1 MLMLI
6 GIDAQI
12 IHAADGSEGNIL
24 FARADGD
31 RDRDR
36 EYYREHDADEHD
48 ADEHDADDHDADDH
62 DEDEEEDWEDEEE
75 DWEDEEED
83 WEDEEEEMNRHRHEL
98 RMQEELLEEFA
109 PEALAYLESINPD
122 LYEHIVDDDEDV
134 RDEFIDPVIHFTRM
148 WLEWEE
154 SGEKVFEYE
163 LKVFTKHTQ
172 IRILSDEY
180 HQTRNQKERKAI
192 RNEINELLT
201 ELFDLE
207 ITRREVRIEQ
217 LQRELNELKDQL
229 QKAKSNKNDQINTY
243 LDKLT
248 STQTIFEP

>member
-1 MLMLI
+1 MSKKCLLSLLCIVMLMLI

-48 ADEHDADDHDADDH
+48 ADDHD
-62 DEDEEEDWEDEEE
+62 
-75 DWEDEEED
+75 EDEEED

-207 ITRREVRIEQ
+207 IIRREVRIEQ

>member
-1 MLMLI
+1 MSKKCLLSLLCIVMLMLI

-36 EYYREHDADEHD
+36 EYYRDHD
-48 ADEHDADDHDADDH
+48 ADEHDADDHD
-62 DEDEEEDWEDEEE
+62 
-75 DWEDEEED
+75 EDEEED

-207 ITRREVRIEQ
+207 IIRREVRIEQ